1 MYIIFS
7 GPFLSQITLDKS
19 MFGGANHTQRP
30 SHHKPP
36 DINNPNTDNLN
47 TSGEDKGKHALYDM
61 GLDARKPVFGDLQT
75 KKVQTSLR
83 IRYKRILEFCM
94 PKSSFSVI

>member
-47 TSGEDKGKHALYDM
+47 TSGEDKGKP
-61 GLDARKPVFGDLQT
+61 GLSHPFLGIGPGPMEFGKLAAFRLKLGKTISSLCMKFPLQD
-75 KKVQTSLR
+75 
-83 IRYKRILEFCM
+83 
-94 PKSSFSVI
+94 